1 MKLETHYKN
10 SVANNDA
17 MTGGWAPSY
26 YGVFST
32 VIQENG
38 YRNVAEVGI
47 GYGTHAKYILKN
59 NDVDCL
65 HLIDPMVSYPND
77 AFSDE
82 ICNCETR
89 VPGAKPFDELHD
101 LIKEE
106 LAPWSSNYLWHRV
119 KSVDITDSQIPDGS
133 LDCIFVDGDH
143 SYEAVKQDLPFWWR
157 KIRVGGQM
165 LGDDYW
171 MEGVKRAVKEFAVS
185 NDVKYD
191 LLCKENTGYP
201 IFRFCKM

>member
-1 MKLETHYKN
+1 MKLETYYKE
-10 SVANNDA
+10 SVAKNDA
-17 MTGGWAPSY
+17 LTGGWAPSY
-26 YGVFST
+26 YGVFSA

-59 NDVDCL
+59 NDIDKL
-65 HLIDPMVSYPND
+65 HLVDPMVFYPND

-82 ICNCETR
+82 IYKCETR
-89 VPGAKPFDELHD
+89 VSGVKPFDELHD
-101 LIKEE
+101 LICKE
-106 LAPWSSNYLWHRV
+106 LDPWSSKYVWHRMR
-119 KSVDITDSQIPDGS
+119 SLEITDLQIPDGS
-133 LDCIFVDGDH
+133 LDCVFVDGDH

-171 MEGVKRAVKEFAVS
+171 MEDVRCAVKEFATL
-185 NDVKYD
+185 NRVKYD
-191 LLCKENTGYP
+191 LLCKENTQYP
-201 IFRFCKM
+201 IFRFRKI